1 MAQTL
6 GIMME
11 EGEAEE
17 HMMSSLRWIL
27 WGGDLLV
34 FLLFAALGRA
44 SHGLLTEDSM
54 IWGIVRAAAPF
65 FVAWAIVA
73 WAARLD
79 RVDPMRSLGSVA
91 LRIGLAWLGAGIL
104 GLILRSLA
112 LGRPAPLPFAAVTLA
127 GNGLL
132 LILWRELLQIWIARK
147 QRAAFVKK

>member
-1 MAQTL
+1 MRVP
-6 GIMME
+6 
-11 EGEAEE
+11 
-17 HMMSSLRWIL
+17 RWIV

-44 SHGLLTEDSM
+44 SHGLLAEGS
-54 IWGIVRAAAPF
+54 IVWGIAQAAAPF

-79 RVDPMRSLGSVA
+79 RVDPTRPWHSIA

-104 GLILRSLA
+104 GLILRSLV
-112 LGRPAPLPFAAVTLA
+112 LGRPAPLPFALITLA

-132 LILWRELLQIWIARK
+132 LILWRILLQAWIRRRPGGRLAEK
-147 QRAAFVKK
+147 